1 MRHEVQCCRDVFMK
15 SVSRFAPVW
24 LMGLANATFGMYA
37 GFVGISLP
45 QLLSKQHLP
54 ESQITSITA
63 WVFSPWC
70 WIFLLSPM
78 LDVRFS
84 RRYYATVS
92 AAVAGISLAIGLLNL
107 DRLVILQAALMTGSA
122 AAFLSSSALGG
133 WLSSVLPKE
142 DETRLSSWFNVANIS
157 GSGVMVVIAG
167 ELFSH
172 LSLRTSAVLLAV
184 IIFLPTCIFLLIPAP
199 GPDRRLARESFVR
212 FSREVF
218 DLLKQR
224 KILVAL
230 ALFFAPAGSFSLA
243 NILSGLGD
251 EYSASAHLVTLVGGL
266 GVILAGVVGS
276 LVFPLLARR
285 VALRPLYLAIGVT
298 GASFTLFTLLL
309 PQNSSAFAM
318 TLIGETVF
326 QALAITGA
334 LAIVF
339 ETIGQ
344 DNPLAATT
352 FCVMISAVNVS
363 LTYMVAV
370 DGMAYGQRGL
380 IGMFLTDAGLGIGAC
395 LLLSLLLMVVKQ
407 GPTQA
412 TEKIPT

>member
-1 MRHEVQCCRDVFMK
+1 MSPVR
-15 SVSRFAPVW
+15 RFAPVW

-84 RRYYATVS
+84 RRFYATVS
-92 AAVAGISLAIGLLNL
+92 AAISGIALAVGLLNL

-122 AAFLSSSALGG
+122 ASFLSSSALGG

-142 DETRLSSWFNVANIS
+142 DETRLSSWFNIANIS
-157 GSGVMVVIAG
+157 GSGVIVVIAG
-167 ELFSH
+167 ELFRH
-172 LSLRTSAVLLAV
+172 LSLRTSAGLLAV
-184 IIFLPTCIFLLIPAP
+184 LVFLPTCIFLLIPAP

-212 FSREVF
+212 FAREVLE
-218 DLLKQR
+218 LLKQR

-230 ALFFAPAGSFSLA
+230 ALFFAPAGSFALA
-243 NILSGLGD
+243 NVLSGLGD
-251 EYSASAHLVTLVGGL
+251 DYTASAHLVTLVGGI

-276 LVFPLLARR
+276 LVYPLLARR
-285 VALRPLYLAIGVT
+285 VALRPLYLAIGIT
-298 GASFTLFTLLL
+298 GATFTLFILVL
-309 PQNSSAFAM
+309 PHNSSAFAAA
-318 TLIGETVF
+318 LIGETVF
-326 QALAITGA
+326 QALAVTGA

-344 DNPLAATT
+344 NNPLAATT
-352 FCVMISAVNVS
+352 FCVMVSALNVS
-363 LTYMVAV
+363 ITYMVAV
-370 DGMAYGQRGL
+370 DGMAYGRHGL
-380 IGMFLTDAGLGIGAC
+380 IGMYLADAGLGIAAC
-395 LLLSLLLMVVKQ
+395 LLLGLLLMVVKQ
-407 GPTQA
+407 GRPRA
-412 TEKIPT
+412 GEKIPA